1 MYLAFTKGWMKKSIV
16 LIPFTSLIKNSFLP
30 SFASHVTVTI
40 GDFVA
45 VFV

>member
-1 MYLAFTKGWMKKSIV
+1 MYLVFTEGWMKKSIV
-16 LIPFTSLIKNSFLP
+16 LIPFTSLIKKKILR